1 MRMRIDD
8 IFREMEEMQKRIT
21 GDMFKGFGSF
31 EDAFPDF
38 DSLKEKTESGE
49 MEGNWSFEPIERPGV
64 KGFIARGFFSTPGLR
79 ERPPLARPPLDRPTD
94 ILPPL
99 RPNPEQPR
107 EPLYDLSVGKE
118 QLTLFIELPGVAE
131 EDIQLDAEDGKLKLK
146 AGSFVTEIDLSAW
159 VADAEKRTTEY
170 KNGVLT
176 VLIPKTGLDEQLI

>member
-1 MRMRIDD
+1 MRIDD
-8 IFREMEEMQKRIT
+8 VFREMEELHKKMT
-21 GDMFKGFGSF
+21 EDMFKGFGSHQDMF
-31 EDAFPDF
+31 SDL
-38 DSLKEKTESGE
+38 DSLKDKVKAGE
-49 MEGNWSFEPIERPGV
+49 MEGNWSFEPIEKPGM

-99 RPNPEQPR
+99 RPNPEQSR
-107 EPLYDLSVGKE
+107 EPLYDISVGKE

-146 AGSFVTEIDLSAW
+146 AGSFETEIDLSAW
-159 VADAEKRTTEY
+159 VADAEKRTTTY

-176 VLIPKTGLDEQLI
+176 VLIPKAGPEEQLI

>member
-1 MRMRIDD
+1 MRIDD
-8 IFREMEEMQKRIT
+8 VFKEMEELHKRMSE
-21 GDMFKGFGSF
+21 DMFKGFGSL
-31 EDAFPDF
+31 DDVFPDL
-38 DSLKEKTESGE
+38 DSLKEKVESGE
-49 MEGNWSFEPIERPGV
+49 IEGDWSFQPIERPGV

-107 EPLYDLSVGKE
+107 EPLYDISVGKE

-131 EDIQLDAEDGKLKLK
+131 GDIGLESEDGKLKLK
-146 AGSFVTEIDLSAW
+146 AGSFETEIDLSAW

-170 KNGVLT
+170 RNGVLT
-176 VLIPKTGLDEQLI
+176 VRVPKSGPEEQLI